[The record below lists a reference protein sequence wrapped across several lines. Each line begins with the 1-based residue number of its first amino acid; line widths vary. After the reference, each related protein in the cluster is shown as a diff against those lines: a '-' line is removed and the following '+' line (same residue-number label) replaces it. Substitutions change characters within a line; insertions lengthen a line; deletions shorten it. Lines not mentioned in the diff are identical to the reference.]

1 MLIFFI
7 AITILKIIHSLYFR
21 KSLSSTI
28 FLRVKIVLFF
38 ISALSY
44 PYRILIPFYLLISPW
59 MHSYTQNH
67 SIICGPSLYK
77 LVLFCFFKESFSF
90 QDFLFSFNKWQ
101 VNPRSPQPDYFKDLK
116 HSFGG
121 WNKGDQADVFV
132 NLISLSSQWVGI
144 QIFHEMRLGSQLLL
158 FQSCPDPEH
167 LFPLRTISLVS
178 AIKHPLALL
187 WGQYERT
194 RHCPT

>member
-1 MLIFFI
+1 MFF
-7 AITILKIIHSLYFR
+7 L
-21 KSLSSTI
+21 
-28 FLRVKIVLFF
+28 
-38 ISALSY
+38 SALSY
-44 PYRILIPFYLLISPW
+44 LSRILIPFYLLISQW

-158 FQSCPDPEH
+158 FQSCPDPGH
-167 LFPLRTISLVS
+167 LFPWELFPWFLPSSTLQHCSGDSMNVPDVVPPNFLS
-178 AIKHPLALL
+178 PALHSPCGL
-187 WGQYERT
+187 SGLCFT
-194 RHCPT
+194 